1 MKKIH
6 LLVLGVAM
14 LALTGADCFLT
25 SAQVLAT
32 FDLPNPFTIDA
43 SDNME
48 ELDVDLSTIDEY
60 NDNKDKL
67 KGLTDLAILGTFTN
81 TSGPA
86 GTVDVYISA
95 DENATFANAAAVVAG
110 ATKLWGPASI
120 GPSTGPNNIVTL
132 GWDESAALFN
142 SAGKQILIDEAKGD
156 GHFKIWTVGTPG
168 GTYNIRVDDAFIVL
182 VLDAGV

>member
-1 MKKIH
+1 MKKLHVLI
-6 LLVLGVAM
+6 LGVA
-14 LALTGADCFLT
+14 LLGLTGADCFLT

-32 FDLPNPFTIDA
+32 FDLPNPFTIPA
-43 SDNME
+43 TTNMA
-48 ELDVDLSTIDEY
+48 ELEVDLTTIDEY
-60 NDNKDKL
+60 QDHKDKL

-81 TSGPA
+81 IAGPA

-95 DENATFANAAAVVAG
+95 DHNANFANAAAVIAG
-110 ATKLWGPASI
+110 ATKLWGPVSI
-120 GPSTGPNNIVTL
+120 GPSTGPGNVVTL

-168 GTYNIRVDDAFIVL
+168 GTYNIRVDDGFIVL